1 MKKGSL
7 LIIDDDPAIIYL
19 VVRELTNYVE
29 KIFSAKDGLEAL
41 EIFHTEKIDCAIC
54 DMIMPGMNGIEVI
67 RQIREEGNL
76 CPIIFYTGHGTKD
89 LMFEVSRYGAF
100 DFVQKPDIKTLKEIA
115 LRGIECGVNPD
126 GMKKI
131 SDVLPPEKLST
142 YWKLIR
148 GKK

>member
-1 MKKGSL
+1 MKQGNL

-41 EIFHTEKIDCAIC
+41 EIFRTENIHCAIC
-54 DMIMPGMNGIEVI
+54 DMVMPGINGVDVI
-67 RQIREEGNL
+67 RQVREEGYQ
-76 CPIIFYTGHGTKD
+76 CPIIFYTGFGTEN

-115 LRGIECGVNPD
+115 LRGIECGFNANYS
-126 GMKKI
+126 MKI
-131 SDVLPPEKLST
+131 SDVLPPKELSA

-148 GKK
+148 SKH